1 MLYLS
6 YDYLFRSIRK
16 TLDDWKHGLD
26 LLNT

>member
-6 YDYLFRSIRK
+6 YDYLFRSIKK
-16 TLDDWKHGLD
+16 TLDDWKYRLD